1 MKKKSILFLLF
12 FSISTVYIAQTD
24 STVNSLSPNV
34 SSLKKN
40 KILKISTLGLSLNV
54 LGEMKD
60 ELIMWSDKVI
70 SININEKT
78 NEFMLIHNDLM
89 QQAELFEVL
98 KKYNIQK
105 TNIVSYK

>member
-1 MKKKSILFLLF
+1 M
-12 FSISTVYIAQTD
+12 
-24 STVNSLSPNV
+24 
-34 SSLKKN
+34 
-40 KILKISTLGLSLNV
+40 GLSLNV